1 MSYLSSD
8 FQLDPFLKETISQVR
23 EEFAK
28 KTASLDMNYF
38 ESTQLNK
45 AVAKQYKLSPDSLM
59 QLTVQVRMQNT
70 LAIPLREI
78 TVSTFT

>member
-23 EEFAK
+23 EAFAK

-70 LAIPLREI
+70 LVIPLREI